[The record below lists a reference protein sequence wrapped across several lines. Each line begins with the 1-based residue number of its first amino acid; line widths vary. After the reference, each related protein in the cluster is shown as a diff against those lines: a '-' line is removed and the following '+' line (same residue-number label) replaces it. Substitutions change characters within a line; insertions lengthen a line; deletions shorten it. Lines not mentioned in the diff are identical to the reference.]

1 MDMDPVPGPTVNL
14 WNKVV
19 CFCLAVLTVIT
30 LWALYHQQGS
40 LEKQTQIFFLR
51 NSHYSL
57 HLILPSVVL
66 RLPNNYSTN
75 ILPQGSKVKKR
86 FFFFLILNS
95 ETREEDVGEKR

>member
-19 CFCLAVLTVIT
+19 CFCLDVLTVIT

-86 FFFFLILNS
+86 LFFF
-95 ETREEDVGEKR
+95 